1 MDRRR
6 PFVLVRSTFVVAAVL
21 VLAGCGGESRVDAC
35 ADRMLERVRPADAR
49 NVSEDDL
56 RRYVE
61 TTYCERFADNGWV
74 YEDGTLKLAAYR
86 WASSGGED
94 PVLDCALLHHVRRDE
109 VQAYVRRLDGA
120 ECDDGTP
127 VADLGAR

>member
-1 MDRRR
+1 
-6 PFVLVRSTFVVAAVL
+6 VRLAPAFVVMAVL

-35 ADRMLERVRPADAR
+35 ADRMLERVRPADVR
-49 NVSEDDL
+49 NVGEDDL

-74 YEDGTLKLAAYR
+74 HEDGSLKLDAYR
-86 WASSGGED
+86 WGSSGGED

-109 VQAYVRRLDGA
+109 VQAYVRRLDRP